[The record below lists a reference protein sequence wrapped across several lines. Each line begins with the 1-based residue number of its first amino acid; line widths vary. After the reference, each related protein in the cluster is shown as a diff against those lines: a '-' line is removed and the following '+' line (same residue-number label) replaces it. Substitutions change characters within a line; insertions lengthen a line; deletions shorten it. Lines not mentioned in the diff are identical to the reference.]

1 MDLVVIILA
10 WRELDW
16 NWLFSFELLRNFRF
30 NFATAYYCN
39 FRVSFGTA
47 GYCGLQVNS
56 GLQPPT
62 RWEPFVAGTM
72 LRRPEPTN
80 EKVESTILSTIAID
94 ITHLS
99 RFALLLLLRIL
110 RYVWRNHVAT
120 WAQANNSGRNLDSNK
135 IRFLHLHY
143 ILQYRFG
150 LDLNLKNTICKYYIK
165 PR

>member
-1 MDLVVIILA
+1 
-10 WRELDW
+10 
-16 NWLFSFELLRNFRF
+16 
-30 NFATAYYCN
+30 
-39 FRVSFGTA
+39 
-47 GYCGLQVNS
+47 
-56 GLQPPT
+56 
-62 RWEPFVAGTM
+62 M